1 MSQAYHLRDT
11 SSRAPIKMAQQP
23 AASVWILPAQLQ
35 SCMQAVLEESQ
46 AELLNHGCVALCL
59 TCITGLL
66 DAELVLA
73 SAKDGLCSMVHQ
85 QGPAMSS
92 SILLTPWPR
101 QQALACHACAG
112 I

>member
-73 SAKDGLCSMVHQ
+73 SAKDGLCSMVQ
-85 QGPAMSS
+85 CTSK
-92 SILLTPWPR
+92 
-101 QQALACHACAG
+101 ALQ
-112 I
+112 